1 MGLPTLAAL
10 EQNIPVIAVK
20 ENKTV
25 MKNDLDQLPWNP
37 GQLHYAENYWEAA
50 GIMACLKG
58 GIDPT
63 SLRRP
68 LKQVLVNTS
77 SDLNIINRENLG
89 SVPHAADN

>member
-1 MGLPTLAAL
+1 
-10 EQNIPVIAVK
+10 
-20 ENKTV
+20 
-25 MKNDLDQLPWNP
+25 
-37 GQLHYAENYWEAA
+37 
-50 GIMACLKG
+50 MACLKG

-77 SDLNIINRENLG
+77 SDLDIINRDNLS